1 MAFRKKA
8 HAVLTDN
15 LDILIIQECERLDKL
30 IFKEDVKEPNDSYWY
45 GDNPHKGLGVF
56 TYGDYTISPLPD
68 HNTDFRFVVPLQI
81 SNTKNTYTLLAIWA
95 QKPETND
102 NYGVQIWNAIQYYTD
117 LLSLDN
123 LLLIGDFN
131 SNTFWD
137 KSNRVSNHS
146 NVVAYLSDLGI
157 ESTYHVFHD
166 QIQGKE
172 KDPTFYLY
180 KQIGRPYHLDYCFIS
195 QDLLKKLQD
204 VQVGNHKD
212 WTKLSDHSPVIVSF
226 DE

>member
-8 HAVLTDN
+8 QTILFEN
-15 LDILIIQECERLDKL
+15 PDILVIQECECLDKL
-30 IFKEDVKEPNDSYWY
+30 IFKDEIQKPNDSFWF
-45 GDNPHKGLGVF
+45 GDNLHKGLGVF
-56 TYGDYTISPLPD
+56 TYGEYAISPLPD

-81 SNTKNTYTLLAIWA
+81 SNGQITYTLLAIWA

-102 NYGVQIWNAIQYYTD
+102 NYGIHIWNAINYYTEIV
-117 LLSLDN
+117 SLDN

-137 KSNRVSNHS
+137 KPNRESNHS
-146 NVVAYLSDLGI
+146 NVVAYLSKHTI
-157 ESTYHVFHD
+157 ESTYHYFHN

-180 KQIGRPYHLDYCFIS
+180 KQLGRPYHLDYCFVS
-195 QDLLKKLQD
+195 KDLLKKLQN
-204 VQVGNHKD
+204 VHIGNHKD
-212 WTKLSDHSPVIVSF
+212 WVALSDHSPIIIDF
-226 DE
+226 E

>member
-8 HAVLTDN
+8 QTILFEN
-15 LDILIIQECERLDKL
+15 PDILVIQECECLDKL
-30 IFKEDVKEPNDSYWY
+30 IFKDEIQKPNDSFWF

-56 TYGDYTISPLPD
+56 TYGEYAISPLPD

-81 SNTKNTYTLLAIWA
+81 SNGQITYTLLAIWA

-102 NYGVQIWNAIQYYTD
+102 NYGIHIWNAINYYTEIV
-117 LLSLDN
+117 SLDN

-137 KSNRVSNHS
+137 KPNRESNHS
-146 NVVAYLSDLGI
+146 NVVAYLSKHTI
-157 ESTYHVFHD
+157 ESTYHYFHN

-180 KQIGRPYHLDYCFIS
+180 KQLGRPYHLDYCF
-195 QDLLKKLQD
+195 
-204 VQVGNHKD
+204 
-212 WTKLSDHSPVIVSF
+212 VSKTSLRNYKTYI
-226 DE
+226 